1 MPRRTGSIFGILA
14 EAPWWMSVMF
24 AALVFVAL
32 RFILPGIMQAL
43 FLSGLAHV
51 CSSSAIWIALLF
63 LAPGAMSAVRS
74 LRK

>member
-1 MPRRTGSIFGILA
+1 MLA

-32 RFILPGIMQAL
+32 RFILAGMMQAL
-43 FLSGLAHV
+43 QFPGLARV